1 MTQKRAPSAGYAVQ
15 GVLLLMF
22 FVAWF
27 FLQRNWWLPEV
38 ASIHG
43 ANLDP
48 EFLITLAITGF
59 MFIVLQ
65 VCLGVLALKF
75 AENGKKRHRP
85 QSRLFEKR
93 FAIGAASFV
102 FLVDISLFLMGESSF
117 RAAMGASP
125 ENAVIVEATGE
136 RFAWNFR
143 YPGPDGVF
151 GKTDVLLV
159 DLQSNPL
166 GLDPDDPAAGDDIV
180 RVNQLHVPSD
190 RPIRVRI
197 RSKDVLHSFAL
208 PNFRVKQD
216 AVPGMEI
223 EVGFEPTRTGEF
235 EIMCSQLYVRAH
247 IEQCPHGHGGWRRPC
262 RRPKGRRPVHRSY
275 NRRRVNV
282 PGSPGL

>member
-22 FVAWF
+22 FVALSIFATWF

-117 RAAMGASP
+117 RAAMGG
-125 ENAVIVEATGE
+125 ITGK
-136 RFAWNFR
+136 R
-143 YPGPDGVF
+143 GDCGSDGRTLRMEF
-151 GKTDVLLV
+151 
-159 DLQSNPL
+159 PL
-166 GLDPDDPAAGDDIV
+166 SG
-180 RVNQLHVPSD
+180 
-190 RPIRVRI
+190 
-197 RSKDVLHSFAL
+197 
-208 PNFRVKQD
+208 
-216 AVPGMEI
+216 
-223 EVGFEPTRTGEF
+223 T
-235 EIMCSQLYVRAH
+235 
-247 IEQCPHGHGGWRRPC
+247 
-262 RRPKGRRPVHRSY
+262 
-275 NRRRVNV
+275 RRRFRKDRCPAGGPAV
-282 PGSPGL
+282 